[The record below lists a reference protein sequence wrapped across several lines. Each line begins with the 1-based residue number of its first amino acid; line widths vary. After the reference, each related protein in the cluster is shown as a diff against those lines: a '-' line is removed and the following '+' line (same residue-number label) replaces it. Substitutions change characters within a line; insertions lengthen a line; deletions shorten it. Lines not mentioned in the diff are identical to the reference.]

1 MGNISSANF
10 KKSKD
15 WQVFHNAD
23 ERPSYAIGGKLEV
36 NRNGLDALNLK
47 KQIIQDAK
55 NAYERNRKP
64 KSPNFRA
71 TSYEWSLV
79 VNLKESST
87 MQDLET
93 LSKHFS
99 DKYGFQCYQIAIHR
113 DEGHINEQGEKII
126 NHHAH
131 LEFITLDKETGRN
144 RFRGDFVTPK
154 NFRIV
159 QDEVA
164 QILQMKRGIDK
175 RLSGAKRIEPR
186 VFAAIK
192 EQQKREIKA
201 LKNEF
206 LSQKEV
212 NARIG
217 AEREARKN
225 QGYTNQFFR
234 DLTPLKK
241 RKYANHEELE
251 EAIQETKQHDKE
263 RQEIQKKQKELESK
277 NQEIT
282 QLRQE
287 NQQMQNVL
295 NAQQQEQEKQKK
307 EKENIDRQKRELE
320 STLRFLHDD
329 SKDQIQTFF
338 EDKKSIFTTRN
349 KIHQECQQMKIIVA
363 NIVNQQTQKLQ
374 KENKELTQNLQE
386 KDKEL
391 AQSNEK
397 LNYMTQR
404 ISEKNEVLN
413 KYDQEIRKMMSW
425 EDYCKLTNTPNTDQE
440 RHKFFGREMPQ
451 NTTKQRSR

>member
-10 KKSKD
+10 KKGKD

-23 ERPSYAIGGKLEV
+23 ERPSYAIGGQLEV

-164 QILQMKRGIDK
+164 QILQMERGIDK

-192 EQQKREIKA
+192 EQQKREAKA

-212 NARIG
+212 DARIK
-217 AEREARKN
+217 AEKEAN
-225 QGYTNQFFR
+225 TGQG
-234 DLTPLKK
+234 LKK
-241 RKYANHEELE
+241 EFFWELSALKQQHYAEKQELE
-251 EAIQETKQHDKE
+251 KKIQELKQKHAKE
-263 RQEIQKKQKELESK
+263 MQEKQKELESK

-295 NAQQQEQEKQKK
+295 NAEKEKNKKLEQKNKNLKIFWEITIQRFVSNFIRQSDLTERIKNDLYEKSKYLELDKFVARIFNIQIQNPQVNTPAPQQEQKQKATQ
-307 EKENIDRQKRELE
+307 NQQTPAPQPTQQQTQQQ
-320 STLRFLHDD
+320 SNTQNPPQ
-329 SKDQIQTFF
+329 QIQT
-338 EDKKSIFTTRN
+338 KAPQTTIINKSR
-349 KIHQECQQMKIIVA
+349 
-363 NIVNQQTQKLQ
+363 
-374 KENKELTQNLQE
+374 
-386 KDKEL
+386 
-391 AQSNEK
+391 
-397 LNYMTQR
+397 R
-404 ISEKNEVLN
+404 
-413 KYDQEIRKMMSW
+413 R
-425 EDYCKLTNTPNTDQE
+425 
-440 RHKFFGREMPQ
+440 
-451 NTTKQRSR
+451 

>member
-1 MGNISSANF
+1 
-10 KKSKD
+10 
-15 WQVFHNAD
+15 
-23 ERPSYAIGGKLEV
+23 
-36 NRNGLDALNLK
+36 
-47 KQIIQDAK
+47 
-55 NAYERNRKP
+55 
-64 KSPNFRA
+64 
-71 TSYEWSLV
+71 
-79 VNLKESST
+79 
-87 MQDLET
+87 
-93 LSKHFS
+93 
-99 DKYGFQCYQIAIHR
+99 QIAIHR

-131 LEFITLDKETGRN
+131 LEFITLDKETGKN
-144 RFRGDFVTPK
+144 RFRGSLRTPK
-154 NFRIV
+154 ALS
-159 QDEVA
+159 QMQSEVA
-164 QILQMKRGIDK
+164 EILQMKRGIEK
-175 RLSGAKRIEPR
+175 QRSGAKRIEPR

-212 NARIG
+212 NARIE
-217 AEREARKN
+217 AER
-225 QGYTNQFFR
+225 
-234 DLTPLKK
+234 LKK
-241 RKYANHEELE
+241 QRYAKEEELE
-251 EAIQETKQHDKE
+251 EKIQELKQKHAKE
-263 RQEIQKKQKELESK
+263 MQEKQKELESK

-320 STLRFLHDD
+320 STLRFLHDN
-329 SKDQIQTFF
+329 SKDQIQAFF
-338 EDKKSIFTTRN
+338 DDKRGIFTNNN
-349 KIHQECQQMKIIVA
+349 KIDQECQQMKFIVA

-386 KDKEL
+386 QGKEL
-391 AQSNEK
+391 AQSAER
-397 LNYMTQR
+397 LNYMER
-404 ISEKNEVLN
+404 RANEIQEIFN
-413 KYDQEIRKMMSW
+413 KYKPEIQNLMSW